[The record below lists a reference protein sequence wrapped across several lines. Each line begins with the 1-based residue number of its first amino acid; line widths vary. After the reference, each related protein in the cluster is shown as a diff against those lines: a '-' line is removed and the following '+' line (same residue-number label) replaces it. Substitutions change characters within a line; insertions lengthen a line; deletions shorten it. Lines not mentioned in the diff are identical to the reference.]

1 MEPLPSGANFVRAK
15 TLWEIGLQIAGNPDT
30 HYGGNRDMCIV
41 VGSGSGTSFKPWL
54 RLATGAAVL
63 AEAVVAGELE
73 LAFVNPSAMLTQ
85 AYRGVGIFNKPLPV
99 RVVANY
105 PSWDRFVCAVHPR
118 TGITSLA
125 DIKARKIPLKLSLRE
140 ERDHSTRAL
149 TDQLF
154 SLYGFSLQDIESWG
168 GTFQYVGPP
177 GDIRRINAMKAGE
190 IEAILDEGISHNEWF
205 EQALAN
211 GWKAIELEPEITAE
225 LEKLGW
231 RRVVIPKGRYPH
243 LTHDYACLDFGGWPL
258 YTRADLPDDAAY
270 TMVAAIAARE
280 GQIPWEEGAY
290 TGIGQLG
297 QDTEATPLDVPL
309 HPGAE
314 RWYREHGYIK

>member
-1 MEPLPSGANFVRAK
+1 MEPLPGGANFIRAK
-15 TLWEIGLQIAGNPDT
+15 TLWEIGLHIAGNPET

-63 AEAVVAGELE
+63 AEAVCAGELE

-85 AYRGVGIFNKPLPV
+85 AYRGVGIFSRPLPV
-99 RVVANY
+99 RVVAQY
-105 PSWDRFVCAVHPR
+105 PSWDRFVCVVHPR
-118 TGITSLA
+118 TGISSLA
-125 DIKARKIPLKLSLRE
+125 DIKEKQLPLRLSLRE

-154 SLYGFSLQDIESWG
+154 GLYGFGLEDIASWG

-177 GDIRRINAMKAGE
+177 GDARRINAMKAGE
-190 IEAILDEGISHNEWF
+190 IDAILDEGISHNQWF

-211 GWKAIELEPEITAE
+211 GWKAIEIEPEITTE

-231 RRVVIPKGRYPH
+231 RRVVIPKGRFPH
-243 LTHDYACLDFGGWPL
+243 LTHDYACLDFGGWPM
-258 YTRADLPDDAAY
+258 YTRADLPDEAAY
-270 TMVAAIAARE
+270 AMVAAIAARE

-314 RWYREHGYIK
+314 RWYREHGYLK

>member
-1 MEPLPSGANFVRAK
+1 MEPLPGGANFMRAK
-15 TLWEIGLQIAGNPDT
+15 TLWEIGLHIAGNPET
-30 HYGGNRDMCIV
+30 KYGGNRDMCVV
-41 VGSGSGTSFKPWL
+41 VGSGSGESFKPWL

-63 AEAVVAGELE
+63 AEAVAAGEVE

-85 AYRGVGIFNKPLPV
+85 AYRGVGIFEKPLPV
-99 RVVANY
+99 RVVAQY
-105 PSWDRFVCAVHPR
+105 PSWDRFVCVVHPR
-118 TGITSLA
+118 TGINSIA

-154 SLYGFSLQDIESWG
+154 GLYGFTLHDLESWG
-168 GTFQYVGPP
+168 ATFQYVGPP
-177 GDIRRINAMKAGE
+177 GDPRRINAMKAGE

-211 GWKAIELEPEITAE
+211 GWKAIEFEPEITTE

-231 RRVVIPKGRYPH
+231 RRVMIPKGRYPH

-258 YTRADLPDDAAY
+258 YTRADLPDEAAY
-270 TMVAAIAARE
+270 AMVAGIAARAE
-280 GQIPWEEGAY
+280 QIPWEEGAY
-290 TGIGQLG
+290 TGVGQLG

-314 RWYREHGYIK
+314 RWYREHGFIK

>member
-1 MEPLPSGANFVRAK
+1 MEPLPGGANFLRAK
-15 TLWEIGLQIAGNPDT
+15 TLWEIGLYIAGNPET
-30 HYGGNRDMCIV
+30 KYGGNRDMCIV
-41 VGSGSGTSFKPWL
+41 VGSGSGTTFKPWL

-63 AEAVVAGELE
+63 AEAVAAGELE

-85 AYRGVGIFNKPLPV
+85 AYRGVGIFTRPLPL
-99 RVVANY
+99 RVVAQY

-118 TGITSLA
+118 TGIASLA
-125 DIKARKIPLKLSLRE
+125 DIKAKKIPLKLSLRE

-149 TDQLF
+149 IDQLF
-154 SLYGFSLQDIESWG
+154 GLYGFTLQDLESWG

-177 GDIRRINAMKAGE
+177 GDVRRINAMKAGE

-211 GWKAIELEPEITAE
+211 GWKAIEFEPEITAE

-243 LTHDYACLDFGGWPL
+243 LTQDYACLDFSGWPL
-258 YTRADLPDDAAY
+258 YTSANLPDDAAY
-270 TMVAAIAARE
+270 AMVAGIAARE
-280 GQIPWEEGAY
+280 AQIPWEDGAF

-314 RWYREHGYIK
+314 RYYREHGYL